1 MSYTLFWPDSVLD
14 LLTDQYLAARLAG
27 RGDEF
32 RRAVQGL
39 ESDLARDPFAVGESR
54 DRGGRLVYDLPAS
67 LRYSV
72 DVADR
77 VVTIQSVAYHP

>member
-14 LLTDQYLAARLAG
+14 LLTDHYLAARLDG

-32 RRAVQGL
+32 RRAVQGM

-54 DRGGRLVYDLPAS
+54 GGGDRLVYDLPAS
-67 LRYSV
+67 LRYRV
-72 DVADR
+72 DVANR
-77 VVTIQSVAYHP
+77 IVTIRSVAYHP